1 MNLVSRTLLVVALT
15 ATSPVFA
22 QSAADAYLKATKGL
36 GDQIT
41 NPAADYGSCLLA
53 NNFIFNSANKYQG
66 NRWGLRTATAAGP
79 QSGCG
84 LICQYMIDNKNNI
97 QAIDMAIAQGKP
109 KGCFAEL
116 TIRDFQPSFFSWYD
130 REFAQLRA
138 DPPCSQY
145 RKTAD
150 EIANSPRHAEAD
162 KKSALLRLFFEA
174 QGKGCRA

>member
-1 MNLVSRTLLVVALT
+1 MNLVRRTLLVVALT
-15 ATSPVFA
+15 AASPVFA
-22 QSAADAYLKATKGL
+22 QSAADTYLTAAKSLATPV
-36 GDQIT
+36 T
-41 NPAADYGSCLLA
+41 NPAAAIGVCLLA
-53 NNFIFNSANKYQG
+53 DNFIFNSGSKYQS
-66 NRWGLRTATAAGP
+66 NRWGLRIATAAGT

-138 DPPCSQY
+138 DPPCGPY

>member
-1 MNLVSRTLLVVALT
+1 MSLANRILFVAALT
-15 ATSPVFA
+15 AVPPVLA
-22 QSAADAYLKATKGL
+22 QSAADTYLSAVKNVGAT
-36 GDQIT
+36 IT

-138 DPPCSQY
+138 DPPCGQY

-150 EIANSPRHAEAD
+150 EIANSPRHTEAD